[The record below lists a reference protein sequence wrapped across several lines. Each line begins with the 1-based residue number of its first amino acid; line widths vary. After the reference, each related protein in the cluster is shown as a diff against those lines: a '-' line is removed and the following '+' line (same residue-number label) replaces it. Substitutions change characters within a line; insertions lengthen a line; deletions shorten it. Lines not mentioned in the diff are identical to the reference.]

1 MVNDKIKTKK
11 LNEIV
16 KKLESM
22 KKKQYSSRELRNK
35 NQMMNR
41 LDRIQDRDLNR
52 RISLTQDKIKKDKIK
67 KDKSFLD
74 SFSFNE
80 DDQGEDEDIL
90 KMFGIKKKHKVQKHR
105 GGFWNR

>member
-1 MVNDKIKTKK
+1 MVNDKIKDKDI
-11 LNEIV
+11 NEIV

-52 RISLTQDKIKKDKIK
+52 RISLTQDKIKKDK
-67 KDKSFLD
+67 SFLD

-90 KMFGIKKKHKVQKHR
+90 KMFGIKKKQKVQKHR

>member
-1 MVNDKIKTKK
+1 MVNDKIKDKDI
-11 LNEIV
+11 NEIV

-22 KKKQYSSRELRNK
+22 KKKQYSSSELRNK
-35 NQMMNR
+35 NQMMHR

-52 RISLTQDKIKKDKIK
+52 RISLTQDKIKKDK
-67 KDKSFLD
+67 SFLD

-80 DDQGEDEDIL
+80 DDQGQDEDIL

-105 GGFWNR
+105 GGFWTR

>member
-1 MVNDKIKTKK
+1 MVNDKIKDKDI
-11 LNEIV
+11 NEIV

-22 KKKQYSSRELRNK
+22 KKKQYSSSELRNK
-35 NQMMNR
+35 NQMMHR

-52 RISLTQDKIKKDKIK
+52 RISLTQDKIK

>member
-1 MVNDKIKTKK
+1 MVNDKIKDKDI
-11 LNEIV
+11 NEIV

-22 KKKQYSSRELRNK
+22 KKKQYSSSELRNK

-105 GGFWNR
+105 GGFWTR

>member
-1 MVNDKIKTKK
+1 MVNDKIKDKDI
-11 LNEIV
+11 NEIV

-22 KKKQYSSRELRNK
+22 KKKQYSSSELRNK
-35 NQMMNR
+35 NQMMHR

-105 GGFWNR
+105 GGFWTR